1 MAVTKKCQLI
11 LKRGKAKEEVSR
23 CLLAGSKGTRASLLD
38 ADQAKEAF
46 KRQFEE
52 EKTSKE
58 ALKERLCAVL
68 QEERHG
74 LKRLHEKSR
83 QLATLQEET
92 FSNRKRVTWLKSQ
105 LKENQV
111 WSSAC
116 RRSAGTKGKR

>member
-1 MAVTKKCQLI
+1 M
-11 LKRGKAKEEVSR
+11 
-23 CLLAGSKGTRASLLD
+23 GSTGTRASLLD

-52 EKTSKE
+52 GRTSKE
-58 ALKERLCAVL
+58 ALKERLGCLCAVL
-68 QEERHG
+68 QEEHHG

-92 FSNRKRVTWLKSQ
+92 FSNKKRVTWLTSQ